1 VRRQLGVV
9 LQESTLLSGSIR
21 SNIALSDPAIPLDR
35 VTEAAKIAAIH
46 QDIVDMPMG
55 YDTFVSEGGSALSGG
70 QRQRLA
76 IARAVAHN
84 PAILVLDEA
93 TSHLD
98 VETEKQVAENLRTL
112 ACTQIIIA
120 HRLSTVR
127 NADMIVVIDAGAIVE
142 TGTHQ
147 ELLRRDGHYAR
158 LVRQQLYRREAGVGP
173 DPGEAAS

>member
-1 VRRQLGVV
+1 
-9 LQESTLLSGSIR
+9 LQESVLFSGSVV
-21 SNIALSDPAIPLDR
+21 SNIALSDPTMDVAR

-46 QDIVDMPMG
+46 DDIVAMPMG
-55 YDTFVSEGGSALSGG
+55 YDTRVSEGGSALSGG

-76 IARAVAHN
+76 IARAIAHK
-84 PAILVLDEA
+84 PAILLLDEA

-98 VETEKQVAENLRTL
+98 VETEAKVARNLEEL

-127 NADMIVVIDAGAIVE
+127 DADMIVVIDAGAIVE

-147 ELLRRDGHYAR
+147 ELIRRDGHYAR
-158 LVRQQLYRREAGVGP
+158 LVRQQLEGREAGVGP
-173 DPGEAAS
+173 DVSEATS